1 MRTVLLLSSLVCLGC
16 GSGSPFDYV
25 EASGRVAYEDG
36 TTIPAGG
43 MRLLFTAQDAPK
55 VEGVF
60 PRPAVAE
67 VNDKGEFT
75 CVTSYKYCDGVIPG
89 RHKVVVEQAKDKT
102 GRNLIPKEYTS
113 ITTTPLVV
121 DTEQLPF
128 EIKIPKPQAAR

>member
-1 MRTVLLLSSLVCLGC
+1 
-16 GSGSPFDYV
+16 
-25 EASGRVAYEDG
+25 
-36 TTIPAGG
+36 
-43 MRLLFTAQDAPK
+43 MRLLFTALDAPK
-55 VEGVF
+55 VEGAF

-89 RHKVVVEQAKDKT
+89 RHKVVFDQVKDKT
-102 GRNLIPKEYTS
+102 GKNLIPKEYTS

-128 EIKIPKPQAAR
+128 EIKIPKPQITR